1 MYNKQGC
8 GYYFSFVGIS
18 PEVSLEQGIAKS
30 GGERLRLD
38 ISARFNI
45 RSSIELLC

>member
-18 PEVSLEQGIAKS
+18 PEVSLEHGIGKKGADGS
-30 GGERLRLD
+30 
-38 ISARFNI
+38 N
-45 RSSIELLC
+45 

>member
-18 PEVSLEQGIAKS
+18 PEVSLEQRFCKS
-30 GGERLRLD
+30 GGAVLRMTVFRKFEV
-38 ISARFNI
+38 SA
-45 RSSIELLC
+45 S

>member
-18 PEVSLEQGIAKS
+18 PEVSLEHRFGNMA
-30 GGERLRLD
+30 GEV
-38 ISARFNI
+38 
-45 RSSIELLC
+45 LCLKVFTIFEK

>member
-18 PEVSLEQGIAKS
+18 PEVSLEQRVAAI
-30 GGERLRLD
+30 GGEVQ
-38 ISARFNI
+38 N
-45 RSSIELLC
+45 